1 MKHTSHLSQIC
12 TNSTANLSSHYK
24 EKAKNSMEQ
33 RNITRRL
40 HSNLDLIMLTQTSTI
55 IQTNQ
60 TIKRQRDLTLKGKR
74 ISWIPIG
81 LNSLDKNMSLIREK
95 EFINSLQMYLGWMLT
110 LRQDQTIR
118 IEMSILSKL
127 DRTNSQVRYFQR
139 LITRNLLLKQKQRKT
154 EKTSLE
160 DLITHIVT
168 YMIKYRIIKDNQRKT
183 Q

>member
-1 MKHTSHLSQIC
+1 
-12 TNSTANLSSHYK
+12 
-24 EKAKNSMEQ
+24 
-33 RNITRRL
+33 
-40 HSNLDLIMLTQTSTI
+40 
-55 IQTNQ
+55 
-60 TIKRQRDLTLKGKR
+60 
-74 ISWIPIG
+74 
-81 LNSLDKNMSLIREK
+81 
-95 EFINSLQMYLGWMLT
+95 MLT

-154 EKTSLE
+154 EKTSTE

-168 YMIKYRIIKDNQRKT
+168 YMIKYLIIKDNQRKT